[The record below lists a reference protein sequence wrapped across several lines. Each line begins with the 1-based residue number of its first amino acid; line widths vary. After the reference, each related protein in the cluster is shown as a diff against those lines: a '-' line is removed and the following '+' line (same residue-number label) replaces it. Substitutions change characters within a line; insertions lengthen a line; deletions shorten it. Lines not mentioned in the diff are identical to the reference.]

1 LRRKRTPGGELAT
14 AINCPLGDGSRTESL
29 GEGAVYKVAY
39 HENELS
45 ERYHDEAT
53 MELSEELVG
62 RDSR

>member
-1 LRRKRTPGGELAT
+1 MAT